1 MEPDLLRTTAEA
13 LSEEDRERFLG
24 LCEARDAATL
34 RRDADR
40 IATHLNTITLFAAED
55 SLVDLK
61 LAQSIA
67 AALLELIVA
76 ADRLTFEQ
84 RRLVAGAIEYFVET
98 GDAADDFR
106 GLSGLEDDARIT
118 RAVCAAV
125 GRPELARN
133 W

>member
-1 MEPDLLRTTAEA
+1 MDL
-13 LSEEDRERFLG
+13 S
-24 LCEARDAATL
+24 
-34 RRDADR
+34 
-40 IATHLNTITLFAAED
+40 
-55 SLVDLK
+55 

-125 GRPELARN
+125 GRPELARG

>member
-1 MEPDLLRTTAEA
+1 METELLRTTAEA
-13 LSEEDRERFLG
+13 LSEEDRDRFLA
-24 LCEARDAATL
+24 LCEARDVATL

-40 IATHLNTITLFAAED
+40 IAAHLNTITLFAAED
-55 SLVDLK
+55 PLVDLT
-61 LAQSIA
+61 LAQRIA

-84 RRLVAGAIEYFVET
+84 RRLLAGAIEYFVET
-98 GDAADDFR
+98 GDAADDYR
-106 GLSGLEDDARIT
+106 GLSGLEDDARIV

-125 GRPELARN
+125 ARPDLARG